1 MHFYRRLIALKKQSS
16 PLSSHLIQYSAYLCF
31 EPVVTSDSLPV
42 EAESSF
48 ASSADLSQRSDS
60 EANQWFSKDP
70 CTPVA

>member
-1 MHFYRRLIALKKQSS
+1 VHFYRPLIALKKQPS
-16 PLSSHLIQYSAYLCF
+16 PLSSHLIQYSDYLCF
-31 EPVVTSDSLPV
+31 EAVVTSDSLPV

-48 ASSADLSQRSDS
+48 ASSVDLSQRSDS

>member
-1 MHFYRRLIALKKQSS
+1 VHFYRRLIALSKQSS

-31 EPVVTSDSLPV
+31 ELVATFDSLPI